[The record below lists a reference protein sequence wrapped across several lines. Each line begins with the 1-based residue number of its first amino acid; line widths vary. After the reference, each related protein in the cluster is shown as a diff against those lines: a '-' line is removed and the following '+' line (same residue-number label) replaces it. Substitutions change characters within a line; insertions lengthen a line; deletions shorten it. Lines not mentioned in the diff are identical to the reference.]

1 MFSFQVMGGKSV
13 RAIIETSRPEI
24 FARVRETYLAH
35 HRGATVNP
43 NSYFLRF
50 PDKPDARIIALPAA
64 LSPEG
69 AGEGPA
75 DAAAHATDAGAG
87 HATGGGA
94 AGTAGRPTAGVAG
107 IKWIASFPGNLAHN
121 VPRASAVLL
130 LNDLET
136 GYPFACLEAAQISA
150 ARTAASAVL
159 GAEQLHGSRHARRLA
174 VVGAGV
180 ISRNVLEF
188 FRALDWSFTEVAIH
202 DTVGDYAKKSAEY
215 TETLGYRATTHESLA
230 GAVDG
235 ADIVVLATT
244 AGTPYILAPDAFAP
258 GQTVLNISLRDIGPE
273 LIAASHNV
281 LDDIEHCLNAGTS
294 PHLAVEKFG
303 HRDFIDGTIAQLV
316 LGELDLGRD
325 RPRIFS
331 PFGLGVLDLAVGA
344 EILRIGRD
352 TGRVQDVPDFFAEV
366 ERW

>member
-1 MFSFQVMGGKSV
+1 MFSFQVMGGKPV
-13 RAIIETSRPEI
+13 RAIIEAGRPEI

-50 PDKPDARIIALPAA
+50 PDRPEARIIALPAA
-64 LSPEG
+64 LRPDG
-69 AGEGPA
+69 
-75 DAAAHATDAGAG
+75 D
-87 HATGGGA
+87 GG
-94 AGTAGRPTAGVAG
+94 GVAG
-107 IKWIASFPGNLAHN
+107 GSGVAGLKWIGSFPGNLARN
-121 VPRASAVLL
+121 IPRASAVLL

-159 GAEQLHGSRHARRLA
+159 GAEQLHGSRGAARLA

-188 FRALDWSFTEVAIH
+188 FRALDWTFGEIAVH
-202 DTVGDYAKKSAEY
+202 DTVAEYAKKSADHAQA
-215 TETLGYRATTHESLA
+215 LGYRATASGSLD
-230 GAVDG
+230 GALDG
-235 ADIVVLATT
+235 ADLVLLATT
-244 AGTPYILAPDAFAP
+244 AATPYLTAPDTFSA
-258 GQTVLNISLRDIGPE
+258 GQTVLNISLRDLGPE

-281 LDDIEHCLNAGTS
+281 LDDVEHCLTAGTS
-294 PHLAVEKFG
+294 PHLAVERYG
-303 HRDFIDGTIAQLV
+303 HRDFIDGTLAGLL
-316 LGELDLGRD
+316 LGEVRLGSD

-331 PFGLGVLDLAVGA
+331 PFGLGVLDLAVGL
-344 EILRIGRD
+344 EVLRIGRD
-352 TGRVQDVPDFFAEV
+352 RGQVQDVPDFFAEV